1 MKSSLLSLL
10 AGVIFAIGLGV
21 SGMSQPQK
29 VMDFLDFTGAWDPS
43 LMLVM
48 VGAIGVNTLAYR
60 LVVQKREKPL
70 FEPRFLIP
78 TRTDLDWK
86 LIVGA
91 AVFGVG
97 WGLGGYCPGP
107 GLVSLAGGGVG
118 AIVFVVT
125 MLLGMTA
132 FAVVDARTS
141 AKKA

>member
-1 MKSSLLSLL
+1 MKSNLLSLL

-21 SGMSQPQK
+21 SGMTQPQK

-48 VGAIGVNTLAYR
+48 VGAIGVNTLVYH
-60 LVVQKREKPL
+60 LVVKKRQKPL
-70 FEPRFLIP
+70 FQPRFLIP

-107 GLVSLAGGGVG
+107 GLVSLAGGGTG

-125 MLLGMTA
+125 MLLGMMA
-132 FAVVDARTS
+132 FAVVDARNT